1 MVLLSPTNTTIV
13 LSCYKRPTEWANK
26 LEAEGFDIRR
36 YTKEDPTSIY
46 NVEKNIGMEASTYL
60 KYCMDT
66 YETLQEYT
74 IFLHDEEFSW
84 HHEGSIIDRIMENIG
99 FEGDYKTLNNV
110 HNLPELYIK
119 YNNNVVQFYNT
130 YMKKHMGDLRKFGEF
145 LGRKR
150 IGAAQMIVSRSAILA
165 RPFVMYTEIY
175 FAMMQ
180 AYRDDMLLK
189 KNFGIL
195 MEYFWGIIFG
205 DVKPLT
211 DVPKVAVI
219 CDPEQKRQA
228 IYADQF
234 MDFYSPDDIIDKT
247 KYELLLTIDSR
258 INFVNYDHFYTCLL
272 ELPYRDDGFH
282 FIYKGSEDWKFDL
295 VRLDNISGI
304 TYFFRNKLT
313 LFCMLG
319 VVDKDALFYKLGLK

>member
-13 LSCYKRPTEWANK
+13 ISSYKRPTDWANK
-26 LEAEGFDIRR
+26 LEEEGFDVRR
-36 YTKEDPTSIY
+36 YTKEDPTSMY
-46 NVEKNIGMEASTYL
+46 NVDKNIGMEASTYL

-66 YETLQEYT
+66 YESLQEYT

-119 YNNNVVQFYNT
+119 YNLGVVQFYNT
-130 YMKKHMGDLRKFGEF
+130 FMKKYMGDLRQFGEF
-145 LGRKR
+145 LGAKR

-165 RPFVMYTEIY
+165 HPIQLYTEIY
-175 FAMMQ
+175 FWMMM
-180 AYRDDMLLK
+180 ADRDDMVLK
-189 KNFGIL
+189 KEAGIL
-195 MEYFWGIIFG
+195 MEYFWGLLFG
-205 DVKPLT
+205 DVKALT

-219 CDPEQKRQA
+219 CDPAQKRQA
-228 IYADQF
+228 VYADQF

-258 INFVNYDHFYTCLL
+258 IKFVNYDHFYTCLL
-272 ELPYRDDGFH
+272 ELSYRNDGFH
-282 FIYKGSEDWKFDL
+282 LIYKGSEDWKFDL
-295 VRLDNISGI
+295 VRLDGSSET
-304 TYFFRNKLT
+304 TYFIDNKEF
-313 LFCMLG
+313 LFNILG
-319 VVDKDALFYKLGLK
+319 VIDRSV

>member
-26 LEAEGFDIRR
+26 LEAEGFDVRR

-66 YETLQEYT
+66 YESLQEYT
-74 IFLHDEEFSW
+74 ILLHDEEFSW

-110 HNLPELYIK
+110 HNLPELYAK
-119 YNNNVVQFYNT
+119 YNTDVVQFYDRF
-130 YMKKHMGDLRKFGEF
+130 MKDHMGDLRQFGEF
-145 LGRKR
+145 LGAKR

-165 RPFVMYTEIY
+165 RPFEMYTNIY
-175 FAMMQ
+175 FWMM
-180 AYRDDMLLK
+180 AYDRDDILLK
-189 KNFGIL
+189 KNVGIL
-195 MEYFWGIIFG
+195 MEYFWGLIFG
-205 DVKPLT
+205 DVKPLI

-247 KYELLLTIDSR
+247 KYELLLTIDYR
-258 INFVNYDHFYTCLL
+258 IKNINYDHFYTHLL
-272 ELPYRDDGFH
+272 ELPYRVDGFH

-295 VRLDNISGI
+295 LRLDNSPKN
-304 TYFFRNKLT
+304 TYFIDNKES
-313 LFCMLG
+313 LFNI
-319 VVDKDALFYKLGLK
+319 LGLK